1 MFTYNKVFAKAKE
14 ENLEALELT
23 VSEDR
28 NFSFSLFRGELDSY
42 NISESKTIEAKGIYN
57 GKVGFATSEKTD
69 DSTVDYLVNHIKQNA
84 TLTNS
89 GDTGVIFKG
98 SDKYH
103 KKNVYNKKLAET
115 SPEEKIRLMK
125 ELDSAVKKE
134 SDLIKEVELQYR
146 ESTSSMTLMNSYGL
160 KLTSKSNRAVVIV
173 SAVAVDESGDMKNT
187 FKFKIVGDLDE
198 LDIADIAKKVVD
210 ETLKQ
215 FGSGPCDS
223 GKYRCVFSPGAFS
236 SLLGAFL
243 QNLSS
248 DLVQKN
254 ASMLAGKLGEKVA
267 SNKLTV
273 YEKPLEKNVFF
284 RYFDDEGVAT
294 YNKTLIKNGV
304 AETYLYN
311 LKTAAKENK
320 ASTGNG
326 FKNRGG
332 QLGVG
337 LVNVFVKPGSLTED
351 GLFEKAKNGVYI
363 NSLEGLHSGM
373 NPQSGNFSLLAEGF
387 MIRDGKL
394 AEPLSLITVAGNL
407 FDIMNQIQA
416 VGNNIEVTM
425 STHHVPSVLVKS
437 ISVSGK

>member
-42 NISESKTIEAKGIYN
+42 NISESKTVEARGIYN

-84 TLTNS
+84 TLS
-89 GDTGVIFKG
+89 DSSEAGVIFKG
-98 SDKYH
+98 SEKYH

-134 SDLIKEVELQYR
+134 SDLIKEVELSYR
-146 ESTSSMTLMNSYGL
+146 ESTSSTTLMNSYGL
-160 KLTSKSNRAVVIV
+160 KLSSKANRAVVIV
-173 SAVAVDESGDMKNT
+173 NAVAADEAGDMKST
-187 FKFKIVGDLDE
+187 FKFKILGDLDE
-198 LDIADIAKKVVD
+198 LDIAETAKKVVE

-215 FGSGPCDS
+215 FGSGPCES

-273 YEKPLEKNVFF
+273 FEKPLEKNVFF

-294 YNKTLIKNGV
+294 YNKTLVKNGV
-304 AETYLYN
+304 AQTYLYN
-311 LKTAAKENK
+311 LKTGAKENK
-320 ASTGNG
+320 PSTGNG
-326 FKNRGG
+326 YKNRGG

-337 LVNVFVKPGSLTED
+337 LVNVYVKAGSLTEE

-363 NSLEGLHSGM
+363 TSLEGLHSGM
-373 NPQSGNFSLLAEGF
+373 NPQSGNYSLLAEGF

-407 FDIMNQIQA
+407 FDTMNQIQA